1 MAMAP
6 FTISPKSNE
15 GLMKFDIKSTEDFI
29 RLAKEAIDQENQ
41 GMTKVPSNQADPRN
55 IPREGAEIASLAAMH
70 FFSFLCKKANISDMD
85 PIFNDICHV
94 DTSLITAMEDGGRY
108 YGGIYSLNRII
119 QLSQENSKLADLP
132 GFQRAL
138 PAIKRQK
145 QTSIQYFSRHIDGVI
160 RFLQNQLTFVSD
172 PRSISPNQLNP
183 KNIPCE
189 NARELEECGC
199 KIHKLYCKKAQITDS
214 KFHITEPCFQ
224 QKFLFPAMDAGIKY
238 YQCILCLNKIVELS
252 QTNDTLT
259 NLTEFKEALPT
270 IEKLRET
277 TIKAFRF
284 HIDAVAVFLHKQMA
298 MVSQL

>member
-1 MAMAP
+1 
-6 FTISPKSNE
+6 
-15 GLMKFDIKSTEDFI
+15 MKIDIKSSEDFI
-29 RLAKEAIDQENQ
+29 RLAKEAIDQENL
-41 GMTKVPSNQADPRN
+41 GMATVPSNQADPRN
-55 IPREGAEIASLAAMH
+55 IPREGAELTSLAAMH
-70 FFSFLCKKANISDMD
+70 FFSFLCKKANISDVD
-85 PIFNDICHV
+85 SFFNDICHV

-119 QLSQENSKLADLP
+119 QLSQENNKLADLP
-132 GFQRAL
+132 GFQRVL
-138 PAIKRQK
+138 PAIKRQR
-145 QTSIQYFSRHIDGVI
+145 QSSIQYFSRHIDGVI
-160 RFLQNQLTFVSD
+160 RFLQNQLPFVSE
-172 PRSISPNQLNP
+172 PHSNNPNQPNP
-183 KNIPCE
+183 RDIPCK
-189 NARELEECGC
+189 NARELEETGY

-214 KFHITEPCFQ
+214 KSHITEPCFQ

-238 YQCILCLNKIVELS
+238 YQCILCLNKIIELS
-252 QTNDTLT
+252 QTNDILA